1 MLILRRAVANC
12 ADKFQIVG
20 DMVSQAEPVYAALPW
35 ALIRFGT
42 QCMKGEDEAY
52 HTMLDTAELVSDLVC
67 QYPCLEQLYARIDS
81 PPSKKLSKSLLGFY
95 KSILHFQVYA
105 INCFDPDSKARLTL
119 KGVNPVTAEGIQ
131 QRRHEIDNLKH
142 QVDSDAAIVNYE
154 VTKAGI
160 DSLIDGQDGQDQ
172 QLEAI
177 KDGFRVL
184 SGKTGQAFGNLSKEH
199 DERNKILVDMW
210 KEPLDELMANV
221 ENREIEKAKKN
232 VYNVRK

>member
-1 MLILRRAVANC
+1 M
-12 ADKFQIVG
+12 
-20 DMVSQAEPVYAALPW
+20 
-35 ALIRFGT
+35 
-42 QCMKGEDEAY
+42 
-52 HTMLDTAELVSDLVC
+52 
-67 QYPCLEQLYARIDS
+67 
-81 PPSKKLSKSLLGFY
+81 
-95 KSILHFQVYA
+95 
-105 INCFDPDSKARLTL
+105 
-119 KGVNPVTAEGIQ
+119 
-131 QRRHEIDNLKH
+131 
-142 QVDSDAAIVNYE
+142 NYE
-154 VTKAGI
+154 VTKTGI

-177 KDGFRVL
+177 KDGLRVL